1 MAVNSNMGFAG
12 SMPENYDRYLGPVHF
27 EPFADDLAK
36 RVAAT
41 QPRGAVLEIA
51 CGTGIVT
58 KRLRASLPASIRLV
72 ATDLS
77 QAMLDYARAKLADAS
92 IQWQQADAM
101 ALPFEPASFG
111 AVTCGFGVMFVPDK
125 PAAFRESRRVLARG
139 GAFVFNVWDGFD
151 GNECSRIV
159 FETMRTLLTKKQP
172 EFLKIPFAFND
183 RDLIRRLLASEKFEA
198 IEIEPVT
205 INASCPTA
213 RDFAV
218 GVLRGTPAGNEI
230 QQEGI
235 PFDDAVDTVGAA
247 LARALGDKPL
257 RIERRALVVTAR
269 AA

>member
-1 MAVNSNMGFAG
+1 MSANGKVGFTG

-27 EPFADDLAK
+27 EPFADDLSK
-36 RVAAT
+36 RVAAARP
-41 QPRGAVLEIA
+41 QEAVLEIA

-58 KRLRASLPASIRLV
+58 KRLRAGLPASVRLV

-77 QAMLDYARAKLADAS
+77 QAMLDYASAKLADTS
-92 IQWQQADAM
+92 IQWQQADAT
-101 ALPFEPASFG
+101 ALPFEAGSFG
-111 AVTCGFGVMFVPDK
+111 AVACGFGVMFVPDK
-125 PAAFRESRRVLARG
+125 PLAFREARRVLARG
-139 GAFVFNVWDGFD
+139 GTFVFNVWDGFE

-183 RDLIRRLLASEKFEA
+183 GDLIRQLLAREKFDA
-198 IEIEPVT
+198 IEIKPVT
-205 INASCPTA
+205 IHASCPTA
-213 RDFAV
+213 RDFAI

-235 PFDDAVDTVGAA
+235 PFDEAVDTVGVA

-257 RIERRALVVTAR
+257 RIERRALVVKAR